1 MTRRAACAL
10 QALQVVER
18 SEPDVGGLLRRM
30 VSTTA
35 SDRPSAIQLIKAFKQ
50 LRMPRLLSLF
60 ALAGSD
66 VRCGRCRQSLQA
78 VVLWSLRCFDRKAR
92 AAPQEAVQEAG
103 VLRKLYRVY
112 TKLMTPTK
120 SIDNLG

>member
-1 MTRRAACAL
+1 MPGEVDHVKRVPQQSL
-10 QALQVVER
+10 LQVVER

-103 VLRKLYRVY
+103 VLRQIISCIHQ
-112 TKLMTPTK
+112 TH
-120 SIDNLG
+120 D

>member
-66 VRCGRCRQSLQA
+66 VRCALQA
-78 VVLWSLRCFDRKAR
+78 KSPSRRALVSTLLRPQGASGAAR
-92 AAPQEAVQEAG
+92 SRSRSGCPEKIISCIHQ
-103 VLRKLYRVY
+103 
-112 TKLMTPTK
+112 THD
-120 SIDNLG
+120 SN